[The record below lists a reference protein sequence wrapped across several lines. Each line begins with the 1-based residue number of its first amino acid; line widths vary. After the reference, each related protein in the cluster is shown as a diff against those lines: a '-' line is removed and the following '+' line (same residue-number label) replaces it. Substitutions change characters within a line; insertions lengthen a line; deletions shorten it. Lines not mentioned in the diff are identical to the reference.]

1 MPNRPLFYF
10 IKQAD
15 NKYVYIACGIFGD
28 TKRPSFLRP
37 IADFHN
43 LRRFYRFLTELQL
56 HILLISFKITVY
68 SYIVAGIKS
77 GTKIG
82 INPNKISRF
91 IFTKK
96 DGKTMKKKKEKGNNK
111 GLSRYLVSVLLFL
124 LFEAVAIT
132 LWLIK
137 DNLFYLLNF
146 SYIGT
151 CLALGTA
158 LFTAEKRYARHFVQ
172 LAVGSYML
180 LYLGIISRENMQIEG
195 FWYYLFLGVFEAA
208 TIHYAVAKIFGP
220 LLFGRG
226 WCGYACWTAMVLD
239 FLPYK
244 QPRKPRKEKLGIL
257 RYVMFALSLALVA
270 GLFLFKVA
278 NLEKNMF
285 WLFLAGN
292 ALYYIS
298 GIALAFIFKDNRA
311 FCKYLC
317 PITVFLKPMSY
328 FSLLRV
334 HCDESKCVHCGK
346 CLKVCPMDV
355 EVNKDSRKRKN
366 GTECILCYECT
377 KNCPTKALH

>member
-1 MPNRPLFYF
+1 MRH
-10 IKQAD
+10 I
-15 NKYVYIACGIFGD
+15 
-28 TKRPSFLRP
+28 
-37 IADFHN
+37 
-43 LRRFYRFLTELQL
+43 RRCQTAELSQTDCRFSQFAALLPFLTELQL

-77 GTKIG
+77 GTRIG

-146 SYIGT
+146 SYIGA

-257 RYVMFALSLALVA
+257 RYVMFALSLALVS

-278 NLEKNMF
+278 NLEKIMF